1 MEPHSQ
7 KFLQRRRFAMVLPML
22 VLPFITIIFWVLG
35 GGQGSATQAKSK
47 EKSGLNT
54 KLPDAHF
61 STEVWNKL
69 SLYEQAKRDSL
80 KLEEAKKND
89 PYFRLPTITEQEVQ
103 RQPVQERTTT
113 MSAPTR
119 GSQQKPKEAID
130 PNEAKVNQ
138 KLAQL
143 YQELNKKQE
152 ASLSSQV
159 ENTSLTSAPDPQF
172 TSDVK
177 KLKGMMEA
185 MKGGNQSDPEADQ
198 LNGMLEK
205 ILDIQH
211 PDRVNERIK
220 EQSKL
225 KKGQVFPI
233 ETKRAEDNFS
243 LISPPR
249 IQQFT
254 MDSSALVS
262 KVFSVESRLN
272 AFYGLEDEVDQ
283 EQQTGNAIE
292 AVVHDTQELVAGST
306 VKVRLLN
313 DVYINGKLI
322 SKGQFIYGTCSI
334 NGERLTIKI
343 NSVRDNNSLFP
354 VSLSAYDLDGIEG
367 IYIPGAITR
376 DAAKQSSDQ
385 TLQSLQFMTMDQ
397 SLKAQATNAGIQA
410 AKGLFSKKIKLIKVT
425 VKAGYKILLRDDNA
439 RT

>member
-1 MEPHSQ
+1 MKPHSQ
-7 KFLQRRRFAMVLPML
+7 KFLQKRKFMMALPML
-22 VLPFITIIFWVLG
+22 VLPFVTMIFWGLG
-35 GGQGSATQAKSK
+35 GGHESSVQAKST
-47 EKSGLNT
+47 EKTGLNLE
-54 KLPDAHF
+54 LPSAHF
-61 STEVWNKL
+61 NDEEWNKL
-69 SLYEQAKRDSL
+69 SLYEKAERDSL
-80 KLEEAKKND
+80 KFAEEKKND
-89 PYFRLPTITEQEVQ
+89 PYFKLATLDAEEPQEVQ
-103 RQPVQERTTT
+103 QQQIQKRATT
-113 MSAPTR
+113 
-119 GSQQKPKEAID
+119 GSLTTQAFQQKPKEVID

-152 ASLSSQV
+152 APLSSQV
-159 ENTSLTSAPDPQF
+159 ESSSQSSAPDPQF

-177 KLKGMMEA
+177 KLEGMMET
-185 MKGGNQSDPEADQ
+185 MKGGNQPDPEADQ

-220 EQSKL
+220 EQSEL

-233 ETKRAEDNFS
+233 EAKKTEDNFS

-249 IQQFT
+249 IQQLT

-262 KVFSVESRLN
+262 KVFSVESRQN

-343 NSVRDNNSLFP
+343 NSVRDDNSLFP
-354 VSLSAYDLDGIEG
+354 VSLSA
-367 IYIPGAITR
+367 
-376 DAAKQSSDQ
+376 
-385 TLQSLQFMTMDQ
+385 
-397 SLKAQATNAGIQA
+397 
-410 AKGLFSKKIKLIKVT
+410 
-425 VKAGYKILLRDDNA
+425 
-439 RT
+439 